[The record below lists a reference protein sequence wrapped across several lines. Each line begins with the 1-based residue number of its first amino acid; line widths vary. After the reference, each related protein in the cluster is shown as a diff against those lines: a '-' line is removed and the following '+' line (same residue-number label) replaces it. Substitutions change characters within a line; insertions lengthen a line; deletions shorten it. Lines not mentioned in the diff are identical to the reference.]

1 MDFAKQKYLI
11 FRARINNPSVSKF
24 MTRIVTIL
32 LTHQSRR
39 QVDAMLSY
47 WRSFDENQE
56 FIIAYGGN
64 QAESFAGMANF
75 VNVLDARLRTRD
87 HPRERQSYQG
97 VMKAVRPLLV
107 QLSATHIHMAE
118 YDEIPVVDDLNARL
132 ISLMSEEDCDV
143 LGHRLLRVDNT
154 SHPHYLDH
162 AKQQEFMDFWGS
174 ISCRKD
180 PEIVLSMLGCGSFWK
195 WKAFDAVA
203 NLDDEVGV
211 YLELFMPTAA
221 HHLGFRVRPLSDQ
234 DQFMATEVLKNVS
247 DLVEFKKRG
256 AWRVHPV
263 KEMWVG

>member
-1 MDFAKQKYLI
+1 
-11 FRARINNPSVSKF
+11 
-24 MTRIVTIL
+24 
-32 LTHQSRR
+32 
-39 QVDAMLSY
+39 MLGY
-47 WRSFDENQE
+47 WRRLDEKQE
-56 FIIAYGGN
+56 FVIAYGGG
-64 QAESFAGMANF
+64 QAESFAGMENF
-75 VNVLDARLRTRD
+75 VNVLDPRLRTRD

-97 VMKAVRPLLV
+97 VMKAVRPLLAE
-107 QLSATHIHMAE
+107 LGATHIHMAE

-132 ISLMSEEDCDV
+132 ISLMSQEACDV
-143 LGHRLLRVDNT
+143 LGHRLMRVDDT

-162 AKQQEFMDFWGS
+162 AKQHGFLEFWRS

-180 PEIVLSMLGCGSFWK
+180 REVVLSMLGCGSFWK

-203 NLDDEVGV
+203 NLDDKVGA

-234 DQFMATEVLKNVS
+234 DPFMAPEVPKKVA
-247 DLVEFKKRG
+247 DLEKFKKRG